1 MNRQKIKY
9 LMCLIY
15 NLIGILIVYNFVT
28 GIIDYKTFGRF
39 CLDMLPFLFY
49 LALSFTFLVT
59 NIDTNTGIH
68 KKTRISTFFY
78 PKLPKK
84 IVHESG
90 DYYIKYNKEDK
101 YYDIYLD
108 NYFSLKRVFRI
119 DDDYVHTTNDI
130 LKKVKE
136 TLDSKYKDKMDKLNR
151 LKQKEDAL
159 KQWDGYTSVHEKR
172 DDKIKQLTS

>member
-68 KKTRISTFFY
+68 KKGKASKSKNKHDR
-78 PKLPKK
+78 KA
-84 IVHESG
+84 
-90 DYYIKYNKEDK
+90 IKYVGQG
-101 YYDIYLD
+101 
-108 NYFSLKRVFRI
+108 R
-119 DDDYVHTTNDI
+119 
-130 LKKVKE
+130 
-136 TLDSKYKDKMDKLNR
+136 
-151 LKQKEDAL
+151 
-159 KQWDGYTSVHEKR
+159 
-172 DDKIKQLTS
+172 